1 MWKWVMEYVICLKAN
16 AIVWFK
22 LTTSIWVNLL
32 SEVDFGCLSEDEWS
46 FYNVKLFEKIWIR
59 LLDGF
64 AWEKLMW
71 VFLFVCILWKKLY
84 QFEKHILDPLPN
96 LQLNPQTF

>member
-1 MWKWVMEYVICLKAN
+1 MEYVICLKAN

-46 FYNVKLFEKIWIR
+46 FYNVKLFEKNWIR

-71 VFLFVCILWKKLY
+71 VFLFVCILLREVVPIW
-84 QFEKHILDPLPN
+84 KHILHPLPN
-96 LQLNPQTF
+96 LQLNLQTF

>member
-1 MWKWVMEYVICLKAN
+1 MWKWMIEYVICLKAN

-22 LTTSIWVNLL
+22 LTTSIWVNW
-32 SEVDFGCLSEDEWS
+32 LSEDEWS
-46 FYNVKLFEKIWIR
+46 FYNVKLFEKYSIR

-71 VFLFVCILWKKLY
+71 VLLVCVYTLKDEAHSTPIA
-84 QFEKHILDPLPN
+84 N
-96 LQLNPQTF
+96 LQLNLQTF